1 MKWEQVCAERVC
13 TNTPPRTMYALPKKT
28 QEEKQQSSVRIV
40 HKLGHDCE
48 KRRCSQRLGKGVCH
62 VFGRGQALRSND
74 SLGSQLA
81 GVVVLDLDVFV
92 GLVVH
97 GVEHH
102 RHNSRTVHVDRDG
115 REITCKLEVL
125 EEVHQPLSFL
135 GSGIFGVVGARS
147 HESMKFGEPGQH
159 CVVKAKHVSQSAVH
173 GVGAVS
179 VRRVAE
185 AMETSHAGRRVRKV
199 EIKTFVFGALQ
210 VAQKVFEDLEVR
222 VARVG
227 HELAQF
233 VDHEGDVGA
242 SPAREIVGKRDEG
255 GILGGSWRGRG
266 WAVLLG
272 KHGARRAGSLR
283 WVAVLHLGSLQQ
295 HVHGVFLR
303 DKHSAGLGLVLD
315 VHA

>member
-1 MKWEQVCAERVC
+1 MYQHPPSNDVR
-13 TNTPPRTMYALPKKT
+13 TPHKKT

-74 SLGSQLA
+74 ALGSQLA

-135 GSGIFGVVGARS
+135 GSGEQRGILGVVGARS

-222 VARVG
+222 VARV
-227 HELAQF
+227 A
-233 VDHEGDVGA
+233 
-242 SPAREIVGKRDEG
+242 
-255 GILGGSWRGRG
+255 
-266 WAVLLG
+266 
-272 KHGARRAGSLR
+272 
-283 WVAVLHLGSLQQ
+283 
-295 HVHGVFLR
+295 
-303 DKHSAGLGLVLD
+303 
-315 VHA
+315 